1 VARGAGDRWRIE
13 RRTEPDKELA
23 REAIRRGAYQ
33 KVPELEPL
41 VKLVRER
48 RPQTVVEIG
57 SLNGGTLFAWCQV
70 AHPEA
75 LIVSIDLPRGMFGG
89 GYSWRDARRFRKYA
103 LPGQEL
109 HTLRRDSQDP
119 KTVERVEGLL
129 AGRSIEFLLI
139 DGDHSYDGV
148 KRDWQLYEPLV
159 AESGL
164 IAFHDILEHEAQPLC
179 EVDQLWRELA
189 PLHETV
195 EFSDPDDDRGYG
207 QWGGIGVIFKQLE
220 RAQAP
225 SA

>member
-1 VARGAGDRWRIE
+1 M
-13 RRTEPDKELA
+13 TESDKELA

-41 VKLVRER
+41 VALVRER

-75 LIVSIDLPRGMFGG
+75 LIISIDLPRGLFGG

-103 LPGQEL
+103 LPGQKL

-119 KTVERVEGLL
+119 KTVDRVEGLL
-129 AGRSIEFLLI
+129 AGRPIEFLLI
-139 DGDHSYDGV
+139 DGDHSYNGV

-159 AESGL
+159 AEGGL

-207 QWGGIGVIFKQLE
+207 QWGGIGVIFKRPE
-220 RAQAP
+220 RAQAR

>member
-1 VARGAGDRWRIE
+1 MTG
-13 RRTEPDKELA
+13 PDKELA

-41 VKLVRER
+41 VALVRER
-48 RPQTVVEIG
+48 RPRTVVEIG

-70 AHPEA
+70 ADPEA
-75 LIVSIDLPRGMFGG
+75 VIVSIDLPRGMFGG

-119 KTVERVEGLL
+119 KTVGRVEGLL
-129 AGRSIEFLLI
+129 AGRSIDFLLI

-159 AESGL
+159 AEGGL

-189 PLHETV
+189 PLHETA

-207 QWGGIGVIFKQLE
+207 QWGGIGVIFKQPE
-220 RAQAP
+220 PAQAR